1 MLHINV
7 QQQLGRL
14 TLRADLQ
21 LPTQGVTAIFGL
33 SGSGKTSLIN
43 LVSGLTH
50 PDQGFIRL
58 NDRTLVDVENGE
70 NLPVHQRK
78 IGYVFQDARLFPHY
92 NVKGNLRY
100 GMKTLTISFSYLVL
114 NRCSNAIHLLYPV
127 AKNNVWRLGEPY

>member
-58 NDRTLVDVENGE
+58 NDRTLVEWRTV
-70 NLPVHQRK
+70 R
-78 IGYVFQDARLFPHY
+78 
-92 NVKGNLRY
+92 
-100 GMKTLTISFSYLVL
+100 ISLCINAKLVMYSKML
-114 NRCSNAIHLLYPV
+114 VYFRITMSKVICVMA
-127 AKNNVWRLGEPY
+127 

>member
-92 NVKGNLRY
+92 NVKGICV
-100 GMKTLTISFSYLVL
+100 M
-114 NRCSNAIHLLYPV
+114 A
-127 AKNNVWRLGEPY
+127 

>member
-58 NDRTLVDVENGE
+58 NDRTLVDV
-70 NLPVHQRK
+70 LVTYSKMPVYFRITTSK
-78 IGYVFQDARLFPHY
+78 
-92 NVKGNLRY
+92 
-100 GMKTLTISFSYLVL
+100 
-114 NRCSNAIHLLYPV
+114 AICV
-127 AKNNVWRLGEPY
+127 MA

>member
-43 LVSGLTH
+43 LVSSLTH
-50 PDQGFIRL
+50 PDQ
-58 NDRTLVDVENGE
+58 
-70 NLPVHQRK
+70 
-78 IGYVFQDARLFPHY
+78 
-92 NVKGNLRY
+92 
-100 GMKTLTISFSYLVL
+100 
-114 NRCSNAIHLLYPV
+114 
-127 AKNNVWRLGEPY
+127 